1 MTERSMPPLA
11 ESGAPSRT
19 PARERERRDSSRGP
33 VRGVT
38 ATFEGASGDTGEVDV
53 GDIGRGGLF
62 LRTDSPL
69 AVGKRLS
76 IEIRVAGEVAGWSAL
91 GRVVWVRPPNG
102 QGQPAGMGIRF
113 IDTSDGANDAID
125 RLVQARAEVAFSP
138 DRAPVIERSPSIPG
152 PPGASAAVPF
162 ALVELKPAAR
172 GPLDAAHAA
181 RPAHPTESDAEVAI
195 DLVTKKL
202 NGASARPS
210 EPEAA
215 GEDLPGLPRNRVGL
229 LVVAALIAAAAA
241 GMYLM
246 RGHLRP
252 L

>member
-11 ESGAPSRT
+11 QSGAPSRT
-19 PARERERRDSSRGP
+19 PDRERERRDSSRGP
-33 VRGVT
+33 VSGVT
-38 ATFEGASGDTGEVDV
+38 AAFEDASGDTGEVDV
-53 GDIGRGGLF
+53 GDIGRGGVF
-62 LRTDSPL
+62 LRTDTPM

-76 IEIRVAGEVAGWSAL
+76 LEIRVTGEVAGWSAL

-125 RLVQARAEVAFSP
+125 RLVQARAEVAFSL
-138 DRAPVIERSPSIPG
+138 DRAPVIERSQSKPG

-162 ALVELKPAAR
+162 ALVELKPGGTR
-172 GPLDAAHAA
+172 GPLDAAH
-181 RPAHPTESDAEVAI
+181 PAESDAEVAI
-195 DLVTKKL
+195 DLVTKKI
-202 NGASARPS
+202 NGAAARPS

-215 GEDLPGLPRNRVGL
+215 GEDLPVLPRNRAGL

-241 GMYLM
+241 GVYLL
-246 RGHLRP
+246 RGHVRP

>member
-19 PARERERRDSSRGP
+19 PAQERERRDSSRGP
-33 VRGVT
+33 VSGVT
-38 ATFEGASGDTGEVDV
+38 AVFEDASGDTGKVDV

-62 LRTDSPL
+62 LRTDSPM

-76 IEIRVAGEVAGWSAL
+76 LEIRVAGEVAGWSAL

-138 DRAPVIERSPSIPG
+138 DRAPVIERSPSKPG

-162 ALVELKPAAR
+162 ALVELKPGPR
-172 GPLDAAHAA
+172 GPFDAAHAA
-181 RPAHPTESDAEVAI
+181 HPESDAEVAI
-195 DLVTKKL
+195 DLVTKKI
-202 NGASARPS
+202 NGASARPNV
-210 EPEAA
+210 PEAS
-215 GEDLPGLPRNRVGL
+215 GEDLPVLPRNRAGL

-241 GMYLM
+241 GVYLM